1 MSDTDGSVGRWLLVG
16 LRQIWQQ
23 QRTLFATALLYRLV
37 GVFLLWPLWAALLQG
52 FVSTSGEAA
61 LTNESIPRFL
71 LSPWGLAGAV
81 VCLPIGLTIVALEL
95 SSLMSLSYAQRRGS
109 ALSIAQ
115 AVRFSLSQTLS
126 NLLLIC
132 RLLLEAFQWSLPLL
146 FSLGVVGLGLLGE
159 HDINFYLAQRP
170 AEFYWA
176 VACGGLITIVWGWI
190 ALPRLA
196 SFSVALPL
204 KLLDGLS
211 VAEAL
216 SASRTRLW
224 PRRWRVVGLW
234 TGWLGLQVTLSMA
247 WTAAVYG
254 TAVWAVPYTLT
265 WFPALLLALGLFFL
279 IYIMGN
285 LLLSLFQSVSLAVL
299 CVGLL
304 PKSALGHQLPSDNGA
319 SLAAAAAVAG
329 SPANQ
334 WRWPWILAG
343 VAAAALLAGG
353 WLLRSVPQRAPVLI
367 IAHRGAAA
375 AAPENTLAAF
385 ERAIQDGADYVELDV
400 METADGQVVVFH
412 DKDYMKVAGVPVK
425 VWEAT
430 YEELAQIDIGSH
442 FSPTYRE
449 QRTPLLQEAL
459 ELCRDRVRVMI
470 ELKEYGR
477 GQRLVER
484 VIEIV
489 ERVGMSQQVAVM
501 SLSVPL
507 VRETK
512 RLRPDWTVGVLSAVA
527 VGRLADM
534 EADFLAISGRS
545 ATRDLLGRAR
555 QRQKP
560 VYVWTIDSE
569 PALLHYLSLGVD
581 GIITN
586 RPDAARRT
594 REFYQELSPAERLL
608 LEASLRLGI
617 VPFLPTE
624 LAPSQS
630 ALAPDF

>member
-1 MSDTDGSVGRWLLVG
+1 MILIVTIGTNLLSDRDGSVGRWLVVG

-37 GVFLLWPLWAALLQG
+37 GIFLLWPLWAALLQG
-52 FVSTSGEAA
+52 FVSASGEAA

-71 LSPWGLAGAV
+71 LSPWGLAGV
-81 VCLPIGLTIVALEL
+81 LVCLPIGLTIVALEL
-95 SSLMSLSYAQRRGS
+95 SSLMTLSYAHRRGRS
-109 ALSIAQ
+109 LSIAQ
-115 AVRFSLSQTLS
+115 AVRFSLSHSLR

-132 RLLLEAFQWSLPLL
+132 YLLLEAVQWSLPLL
-146 FSLGVVGLGLLGE
+146 FLLGVVGLGLLGE

-170 AEFYWA
+170 PEFYWA
-176 VACGGLITIVWGWI
+176 VACGGMITIVWGWV

-196 SFSVALPL
+196 SFSLALPL
-204 KLLDGLS
+204 QLLDGLS
-211 VAEAL
+211 VAEAM
-216 SASRTRLW
+216 SASRKRLW
-224 PRRWRVVGLW
+224 PLRWRAVGLW
-234 TGWLGLQVTLSMA
+234 AGWLGLQVTLSMA

-254 TAVWAVPYTLT
+254 TAVWVVPYTLT

-279 IYIMGN
+279 IYITGN

-299 CVGLL
+299 CVQLL
-304 PKSALGHQLPSDNGA
+304 PDAALGHQLPSNHGD
-319 SLAAAAAVAG
+319 SCDSAAGVR

-343 VAAAALLAGG
+343 VAVAALLAGG
-353 WLLRSVPQRAPVLI
+353 WLARSVPPRVPVLI

-425 VWEAT
+425 IWEAT

-442 FSPTYRE
+442 FSPAYRE

-459 ELCRDRVRVMI
+459 ELCRNRVRVMI

-489 ERVGMSQQVAVM
+489 ERLGMSQQVVVM

-545 ATRDLLGRAR
+545 ATRNLLGQAR

-569 PALLHYLSLGVD
+569 PALLHYLGLGVD

-586 RPDAARRT
+586 RPDVARRT
-594 REFYQELSPAERLL
+594 CEFYQERSPAERLL

-617 VPFLPTE
+617 VPFQPTE
-624 LAPSQS
+624 VR
-630 ALAPDF
+630 